1 MKNLITLLLLF
12 VTISLSSQNHPA
24 FNYLHW
30 GDSFKRVQSKV
41 NGDYLVRGYSV
52 VPGSKSKHSKNLSV
66 FPDPQYSTATYP
78 MYALLFIDNKLVG
91 ITETIDPEMSRY
103 VLGTYSLKDVDL
115 FYKQDGMEVY
125 VWKFPDD
132 NTSITLEYNPKTGFL
147 RSSWIKNKVTKI

>member
-1 MKNLITLLLLF
+1 
-12 VTISLSSQNHPA
+12 
-24 FNYLHW
+24 
-30 GDSFKRVQSKV
+30 
-41 NGDYLVRGYSV
+41 
-52 VPGSKSKHSKNLSV
+52 
-66 FPDPQYSTATYP
+66 
-78 MYALLFIDNKLVG
+78 
-91 ITETIDPEMSRY
+91 MSRY